1 MMKLPE
7 ICNASVFR
15 VGNHV
20 TMDAFL
26 LTLKYL
32 SSALAVGTA
41 FAGSWFFEFTETD
54 KDTGKRTLTLWG
66 RRGIIFAFLTLL
78 LAATTTVW
86 SDIRAAQQ
94 QKEANKRTEI
104 ANAEA
109 LQARQAIIAL
119 LVPLNENI
127 NKLSL
132 ADREK
137 VQDAVSGLGN
147 TDDLRAKYPELFK
160 KMDNATTFEQVEGPA
175 KEVLELEIARRV
187 LDTPECA
194 DIKLQSFPT
203 TSSLWGLKNFRI
215 FRIRRSQCHT
225 VSNPTVSFWSLT
237 MFQTMLTSKTDIRSI
252 SPMEKKLRFRA
263 EFQVRNSDART
274 TMSLDTIFRI
284 SRRG

>member
-1 MMKLPE
+1 
-7 ICNASVFR
+7 
-15 VGNHV
+15 
-20 TMDAFL
+20 MDAFL